1 MELLLHYC
9 WQHKIFPLAPLET
22 VDKQRVE
29 VINPGLHNKDSGPD
43 FFNAKLRIGGQ
54 LWVGNVEIHEYAS
67 DWFLHHHD
75 TDAAYDNVILHVVRI
90 NDRRILR
97 RSQPGELIP
106 QLQMDVPDF
115 VQQNYLTLAACD
127 RAPRCAH
134 IVPTLPS
141 LLVHGWMSALTVE
154 RLEERTRQVEARRTR
169 LGGDWEATC
178 FVTMARYFGFGINGE
193 VMERWA
199 ESIPLGL
206 LGKVRDEPLA
216 VEAIFFGQAGL
227 LCPSPHALLKMKRQ
241 GLSPADFT
249 HQQKLLKEYE
259 YQRHKF
265 GLVPIDRNLWRTA
278 RLRPQN
284 APQIRLAQ
292 LVTLYCTYRLNL
304 SRLLETHTLEDCRA
318 LLATHVEG
326 FWQTHYGLFAEET
339 PPSDKQLSAAS
350 RDLLITN
357 AVTALLFA
365 YGRYKGREELCERA
379 LDWLEKLPAEH
390 NRIIADWEQAG
401 VPAHNAADTQALLQ
415 LTRAY
420 CEPRNCLRCRFGYE
434 YLRHTPDFLKESE
447 LPPTSDAK
455 AQS

>member
-9 WQHKIFPLAPLET
+9 WQHKIFPLSPLET
-22 VDKQRVE
+22 VDNQSVE

-43 FFNAKLRIGGQ
+43 FFNAKLRIDGQ
-54 LWVGNVEIHEYAS
+54 LWVGNVEIHERAS

-75 TDAAYDNVILHVVRI
+75 MDAAYDSVVLHVVRI
-90 NDRRILR
+90 SDRRIPR
-97 RSQPGELIP
+97 RGRPDELVP
-106 QLQMDVPDF
+106 QLQLDVSDF

-127 RAPRCAH
+127 RSPRCAH
-134 IVPTLPS
+134 VVSALPP

-169 LGGDWEATC
+169 LGGDWEAAC
-178 FVTMARYFGFGINGE
+178 FVTLARHFGFGINGE
-193 VMERWA
+193 AMERWA
-199 ESIPLGL
+199 ESIPLGQ

-216 VEAIFFGQAGL
+216 VEAIFLGQAGL
-227 LCPSPHALLKMKRQ
+227 LQPSSHALLKMKRQ

-249 HQQKLLKEYE
+249 YPQRLRREYD
-259 YQRHKF
+259 YQRLKF
-265 GLVPIDRNLWRTA
+265 GLAPIDPNLWRTA

-292 LVTLYCTYRLNL
+292 LATLYRAGRLNL
-304 SRLLETHTLEDCRA
+304 SRLLEARTLDDCRA

-326 FWQTHYGLFAEET
+326 FWQTHYGLFGEET

-365 YGRYKGREELCERA
+365 YGRYKGRQELCERA
-379 LDWLEKLPAEH
+379 LGWLEELPAER
-390 NRIIADWEQAG
+390 NRIIAEWEQAG
-401 VPAHNAADTQALLQ
+401 VPARSAADTQALLQ
-415 LTRAY
+415 LTHAY

-434 YLRHTPDFLKESE
+434 YLRHTPDFLREE
-447 LPPTSDAK
+447 
-455 AQS
+455 Q

>member
-9 WQHKIFPLAPLET
+9 WQHKLFPLSPLKT
-22 VDKQRVE
+22 VDNQSVE

-43 FFNAKLRIGGQ
+43 FFNAKLRIDGQ
-54 LWVGNVEIHEYAS
+54 MWVGNVEIHERAS

-75 TDAAYDNVILHVVRI
+75 TDAAYDSVVLHVVRI
-90 NDRRILR
+90 SDRRIPR
-97 RSQPGELIP
+97 RGHAGELVP
-106 QLQMDVPDF
+106 QLQLDVPDF

-127 RAPRCAH
+127 RSPRCAH
-134 IVPTLPS
+134 VVSTLPP

-154 RLEERTRQVEARRTR
+154 RLEERTRQVEERRKR
-169 LGGDWEATC
+169 LGGDWEAAC
-178 FVTMARYFGFGINGE
+178 FVTLARHFGFGINGE
-193 VMERWA
+193 AMERWA
-199 ESIPLGL
+199 ESFQLGQ

-216 VEAIFFGQAGL
+216 VEAIFLGQAGL
-227 LCPSPHALLKMKRQ
+227 LRPSPSASLKMKRRGVCPEDLPYPQ
-241 GLSPADFT
+241 RLR
-249 HQQKLLKEYE
+249 KEYD
-259 YQRHKF
+259 YQRRKF
-265 GLVPIDRNLWRTA
+265 GLVPIDGNLWRTA

-292 LVTLYCTYRLNL
+292 LATLYRAGRLNL
-304 SRLLETHTLEDCRA
+304 SRLLEAHSLDDCRD

-339 PPSDKQLSAAS
+339 PASDKQLSAAS

-357 AVTALLFA
+357 AVTTLLFA

-379 LDWLEKLPAEH
+379 LDWLEELPAER

-401 VPAHNAADTQALLQ
+401 VRSRSAADTQALLQ
-415 LTRAY
+415 LTHAY

-434 YLRHTPDFLKESE
+434 YLRQTPDFLRESR
-447 LPPTSDAK
+447 
-455 AQS
+455 